1 MPGKS
6 KAHKDKKDRSSRK
19 ASPHSSGRGNRNSS
33 SKGSASKKNAQK
45 QVWSG
50 SAKSKKS
57 SCLPKLF
64 MLTLPFLII
73 GTYMFLGY

>member
-6 KAHKDKKDRSSRK
+6 KSHKDKKDRSSRK
-19 ASPHSSGRGNRNSS
+19 ASPHSSGRGIRHR
-33 SKGSASKKNAQK
+33 SKGGSDKNAQK

-57 SCLPKLF
+57 SCLPKVF
-64 MLTLPFLII
+64 MLTLPFMII
-73 GTYMFLGY
+73 GSYMFLRN